1 MSRSAI
7 NFLLDAAL
15 LLTFILVLLTA
26 AVLQT
31 VFPAASLAA
40 GWTLWGRG
48 YDAWSRIHFG
58 SVLTLTLLIGLH
70 LILHWAWIVGFI
82 TSRLSSRLG
91 RRITTNESTRTLYGV
106 CTLILV
112 LTLIGTAL
120 AAASLSVR
128 QPASETRPAAG
139 HTSIAAR

>member
-15 LLTFILVLLTA
+15 LLGFVFVLLTA

-31 VFPAASLAA
+31 VFPAASLAG
-40 GWTLWGRG
+40 GWTLWGCS
-48 YDAWSRIHFG
+48 YDAWTLIHFG
-58 SVLTLTLLIGLH
+58 TVVAMTLLIGLH

-82 TSRLSSRLG
+82 TSRLSNRLG

-112 LTLIGTAL
+112 LTLLGTAL
-120 AAASLSVR
+120 ATASLSVR
-128 QPASETRPAAG
+128 QPASKAPTATGRTSVATR
-139 HTSIAAR
+139 